1 MNAEFIL
8 GLAVL
13 AIGILAVAFPRDRS
27 YLTRLINLEIP
38 AFGLLLIM
46 LSFDEMLALLTFI
59 AVTGIST
66 FVLVRIIERRGPV

>member
-13 AIGILAVAFPRDRS
+13 AIGVLAVAFPRDRT

-66 FVLVRIIERRGPV
+66 FVLVRILERRGPV

>member
-13 AIGILAVAFPRDRS
+13 AIGVLAVAFPRDRS

-66 FVLVRIIERRGPV
+66 FVLVRILERRGPV